1 MNTKKR
7 NRQNSDHDSLFYW
20 RLDDEISTGG
30 IPIGSTADV
39 YYIKKASRLLDKARL
54 SLNDDIGINDFLR
67 KL

>member
-7 NRQNSDHDSLFYW
+7 NRQNSDYDSLFYW
-20 RLDDEISTGG
+20 RLNDEISTAG
-30 IPIGSTADV
+30 IPIGSISDV

-54 SLNDDIGINDFLR
+54 SLNDDIRINDFFR